1 MPSNS
6 TVLSD
11 GALGPVNFAP
21 KAVFFD
27 LDGTLIDSLPD
38 IFKAICQAAVEM
50 DLPEPSL
57 EQVKAWI
64 GNGAGKL
71 VARVLANNIQ
81 VPEHKDPRYD
91 AMLAAYMSAYGKLEH
106 AYSSLYPGVESLL
119 QNLQQQNVKMAV
131 ITNKASQFTPSILA
145 HFGILKYFHEVYCGD
160 TFAEKKPHPMPLLK
174 ACEYFSISVNE
185 ALMVGD
191 SRNDI
196 GAAQNAGM
204 ACVGIRGGYNHG
216 EDICLANP
224 TWVVDSM
231 EALC

>member
-1 MPSNS
+1 MLNA
-6 TVLSD
+6 T
-11 GALGPVNFAP
+11 GRALEVVDFQP

-38 IFKAICQAAVEM
+38 IFKAICQAALDM

-57 EQVKAWI
+57 EQVQAWI

-71 VARVLANNIQ
+71 VERVLANNIQ
-81 VPEHKDPRYD
+81 VPVEKDPRYE

-106 AYSSLYPGVESLL
+106 AYSSLYPGVEDLL
-119 QNLQQQNVKMAV
+119 KTLQAADVRLAV

-145 HFGILKYFHEVYCGD
+145 HFGILQYFDEVYCGD
-160 TFAEKKPHPMPLLK
+160 TFTEKKPHPMPLLK
-174 ACEYFSISVNE
+174 ACERFSVSVDQ

-191 SRNDI
+191 SRNDV
-196 GAAQNAGM
+196 GAAQNANI
-204 ACVGIRGGYNHG
+204 ASIGIRGGYNHG
-216 EDICLANP
+216 EDIAVANP

>member
-1 MPSNS
+1 MHKHHYR
-6 TVLSD
+6 
-11 GALGPVNFAP
+11 AMGPVEFQP

-38 IFKAICQAAVEM
+38 IFQAICEAAIAM

-71 VARVLANNIQ
+71 VERVLANNIQ
-81 VPEHKDPRYD
+81 VPEQKDPRYE
-91 AMLAAYMSAYGKLEH
+91 AMLDAYMTAYGKLGH
-106 AYSSLYPGVESLL
+106 AYSSLYPGVEVLL
-119 QNLQQQNVKMAV
+119 QQLQTEGVKLAV

-145 HFGILKYFHEVYCGD
+145 HFGILQYFDEVYCGD

-174 ACEYFSISVNE
+174 ACERFSVAVDE

-191 SRNDI
+191 SRNDV
-196 GAAQNAGM
+196 GAAQNANM
-204 ACVGIRGGYNHG
+204 ASIGIRGGYNHG
-216 EDICLANP
+216 EDIAAANP

>member
-1 MPSNS
+1 MPNS
-6 TVLSD
+6 ASEI
-11 GALGPVNFAP
+11 LGPVDFQP
-21 KAVFFD
+21 KAAFFD

-38 IFKAICQAAVEM
+38 IFKAICQAATEM
-50 DLPEPSL
+50 GLPEPSL

-71 VARVLANNIQ
+71 VERVLANDIH
-81 VPEHKDPRYD
+81 VPAERDPRYET
-91 AMLAAYMSAYGKLEH
+91 MLAAYMHAYGQLEH
-106 AYSSLYPGVESLL
+106 AYSRLYPGVEGLL
-119 QNLQQQNVKMAV
+119 NSLQQQGVKLAV

-145 HFGILKYFHEVYCGD
+145 HFGILQYFDEVYCGD
-160 TFAEKKPHPMPLLK
+160 TFVEKKPHPMPLLK
-174 ACEYFSISVNE
+174 ACEHFQVTVDE

-191 SRNDI
+191 SRNDV

-216 EDICLANP
+216 EDISLAKP

-231 EALC
+231 EVLC

>member
-1 MPSNS
+1 MPSAN
-6 TVLSD
+6 T
-11 GALGPVNFAP
+11 GALGPVDFAP

-38 IFKAICQAAVEM
+38 IFKAICQAAREM

-71 VARVLANNIQ
+71 VERVLANNIQ
-81 VPEHKDPRYD
+81 VPEQKDPRYE
-91 AMLAAYMSAYGKLEH
+91 AMLDAYMSAYGQLEH

-119 QNLQQQNVKMAV
+119 NNLQQQHVKLAV

-145 HFGILKYFHEVYCGD
+145 HFGILEYFDEVYCGD

-174 ACEYFSISVNE
+174 ACEQFGVAIGE

-191 SRNDI
+191 SRNDV

-204 ACVGIRGGYNHG
+204 ACLAIRGGYNHG

>member
-1 MPSNS
+1 MPKTTS
-6 TVLSD
+6 
-11 GALGPVNFAP
+11 GALGPVDFQP
-21 KAVFFD
+21 KAVYFD

-38 IFKAICQAAVEM
+38 IFKAICQAAVDM

-71 VARVLANNIQ
+71 VERVLANHID
-81 VPEHKDPRYD
+81 VPEQKDPRYE
-91 AMLAAYMSAYGKLEH
+91 AMLDAYMTAYGKLEH
-106 AYSSLYPGVESLL
+106 AYSSLYPGVEVLL
-119 QNLQQQNVKMAV
+119 QKLQQEHVKLAV

-145 HFGILKYFHEVYCGD
+145 HFGILQYFDEVYCGD

-174 ACEYFSISVNE
+174 ACERFQVNVDE

-191 SRNDI
+191 SRNDV

-204 ACVGIRGGYNHG
+204 ACLAIRGGYNHG